1 MLRTVNNLAV
11 GNPMVRHVQMQEGI
25 LMSEQKRKIGFTV
38 ACVNEFANRHKLSS
52 KEAFQYLFRFKGIAF
67 IKENYDVEH
76 TLDFDT
82 ILDDLGILCKKNGG
96 TL

>member
-1 MLRTVNNLAV
+1 MSHRQRLDIFECRKE
-11 GNPMVRHVQMQEGI
+11 RI

-38 ACVNEFANRHKLSS
+38 ACVNEFANKYKMSS

-76 TLDFDT
+76 TLDFET